1 MASSESEQVDRRQPH
16 TASICFVTEEFTPTV
31 SGLAVSSQRIVGFLR
46 DAGFEVHVV
55 VPDTLPD
62 NEALCS
68 SVENGYAVHRVDRGR
83 HELETRMALHRAVK
97 RLDRE
102 ISFDLFH
109 GFFLPAALPCLAP
122 ARTQKL
128 GRRRSVI
135 ASIRGTDASTLVLHP
150 LMRPPLLQAL
160 READWITSV
169 NQMYLDQMDKE
180 VNLAARSSVI
190 RNSLPGLPRTW
201 ELTRE
206 NAGVVGTSG
215 KFRQVKDIPLL
226 VRAFQH
232 AQPAAERLLLIG
244 AFYEAAEESW
254 TRTLVEEFGLQQQF
268 ELTGPLPHQDAVLQL
283 NRLRLYVQ
291 SSAMEGMPN
300 ALLEAAA
307 VGVPIV
313 ATAVGGIPEVFTHG
327 KDALLVPHGD
337 PLALGRAIRSVLEN
351 DELAKALATQASSL
365 GGRYSSAQ
373 ERQQWVDLHESLA
386 LRASE
391 ETTQ

>member
-1 MASSESEQVDRRQPH
+1 MVSPESKPMDRHQSD
-16 TASICFVTEEFTPTV
+16 TTSICFVTEEFPPTL
-31 SGLAVSSQRIVGFLR
+31 SGLAVSSRRVVGFLR

-55 VPDTLPD
+55 VPDTLP
-62 NEALCS
+62 NGETLRS
-68 SVENGYAVHRVDRGR
+68 SVEDGCTVHRVDRGR
-83 HELETRMALHRAVK
+83 HELETRMSLHRAVK
-97 RLDRE
+97 RLDHE

-109 GFFLPAALPCLAP
+109 GFFLPSALPCLAP
-122 ARTQKL
+122 ARSQKL

-169 NQMYLDQMDKE
+169 NQMYLDQMNKE
-180 VNLAARSSVI
+180 ADIAARSSVI
-190 RNSLPGLPRTW
+190 RNSWPDLPRTW

-215 KFRQVKDIPLL
+215 KLRQVKDIPLL

-232 AQPAAERLLLIG
+232 ARPAAERLLLVG
-244 AFYEAAEESW
+244 NFYDASEESW
-254 TRTLVEEFGLQQQF
+254 TKTLIEEFGLRRQF
-268 ELTGPLPHQDAVLQL
+268 ELTGPLPHRDAVLQL
-283 NRLRLYVQ
+283 NRMRVYVQ

-307 VGVPIV
+307 TGVPIV

-351 DELAKALATQASSL
+351 DELAKAIASQATLL
-365 GGRYSSAQ
+365 GGKYSPEQ
-373 ERQQWVDLHESLA
+373 ERQRWIDLHQSLA

-391 ETTQ
+391 GAAQ

>member
-1 MASSESEQVDRRQPH
+1 MALSETERVDGQRSD
-16 TASICFVTEEFTPTV
+16 TASICFVTEEFPPAV

-46 DAGFEVHVV
+46 DAGFQVHVI
-55 VPDTLPD
+55 VPDILPK
-62 NEALCS
+62 NGILRS
-68 SVENGYAVHRVDRGR
+68 SVEEGYTVHRVDRGR
-83 HELETRMALHRAVK
+83 HELETRMSLHRAVK
-97 RLDRE
+97 RLDDE

-109 GFFLPAALPCLAP
+109 GFFLPSALPCLAP
-122 ARTQKL
+122 ARNRKL

-135 ASIRGTDASTLVLHP
+135 ASIRGTDASTLILHP

-190 RNSLPGLPRTW
+190 RNGFPGLPRIW

-206 NAGVVGTSG
+206 NAGIVGTSG
-215 KFRQVKDIPLL
+215 KLRQVKDIPLL

-232 AQPAAERLLLIG
+232 ARPVTKRLLLVG
-244 AFYEAAEESW
+244 SFYEAAEESW
-254 TRTLVEEFGLQQQF
+254 TKTLVKEFGLEQQF
-268 ELTGPLPHQDAVLQL
+268 ELTGPLPHRDAVLQL
-283 NRLRLYVQ
+283 NRMRVYVQ

-307 VGVPIV
+307 IGVPIV

-337 PLALGRAIRSVLEN
+337 PVALGRAIRSVLEN
-351 DELAKALATQASSL
+351 DDLAKALVSQTTLL
-365 GGRYSSAQ
+365 GSRYSPAQ
-373 ERQQWVDLHESLA
+373 ERQQWVDLHRSLA
-386 LRASE
+386 FRANE
-391 ETTQ
+391 EATQ